1 MSKYKKKKWLLAL
14 IICVL
19 MLCPAQTKAASKV
32 KINKQSAVVLKNKT
46 LQLKVKGTT
55 KKVTWSSSN
64 KAVVK
69 VSKKGKVTAK
79 KAGTAKVTAKVGK
92 KKYRCK
98 ITVPDKT
105 MKVCKDADNTLKAP
119 NLKGSVKW
127 TSSNKKKVVISKKG
141 KIRVKK
147 AGKVLITAKAGSKSY
162 RIYLTVLNKKHSW
175 KKVSEK
181 KATCTEEG
189 VIKYSCKYCK
199 DVKSTQRAFEHGDYR
214 GQRKLVADGQEK
226 LIKNASNV
234 IESPDGVKS
243 NSLSKDDALNQGDKT
258 KVVFIQGN
266 YYMRCFTNT

>member
-92 KKYRCK
+92 KKYSC
-98 ITVPDKT
+98 
-105 MKVCKDADNTLKAP
+105 
-119 NLKGSVKW
+119 
-127 TSSNKKKVVISKKG
+127 
-141 KIRVKK
+141 
-147 AGKVLITAKAGSKSY
+147 
-162 RIYLTVLNKKHSW
+162 
-175 KKVSEK
+175 
-181 KATCTEEG
+181 CT
-189 VIKYSCKYCK
+189 YW
-199 DVKSTQRAFEHGDYR
+199 
-214 GQRKLVADGQEK
+214 
-226 LIKNASNV
+226 
-234 IESPDGVKS
+234 
-243 NSLSKDDALNQGDKT
+243 
-258 KVVFIQGN
+258 
-266 YYMRCFTNT
+266 